1 MSIDNYRD
9 RYLPLLEAEMRDAL
23 PVEGFLAPYYGMM
36 QYHMGWLDADFSPIK
51 ASVGKRLRPLLCL
64 LTCEAVGGQIE
75 HALPA
80 AAAIELLH
88 NFTLIHD
95 DIEDHSATRRHR
107 TTVWKLWGIEQGVNC
122 GDGMF
127 AAAILRLSRLHGC
140 GVPPE
145 QALEAQRALVETC
158 LRLTEGQYVD
168 MKFETQTDVD
178 IDSYLWMIG
187 RKTAALI
194 ACSTRLG
201 ALLGGASGD
210 VIAAYERVGE
220 NLGLAFQVI
229 DDILGIWGLEADT
242 GKSASSDILARK
254 KTLPVVYVLHD
265 PELRAIYARESLAS
279 GDVERVLAILE
290 KHQAREFATKKAR
303 AYSQQAIRALDETR
317 QATPTR
323 DSTCTTAWAT
333 ASALPPTGCCAR
345 MARNRVT
352 KWMASAVAM
361 IGIRV
366 K

>member
-1 MSIDNYRD
+1 MSIDIYRD
-9 RYLPLLEAEMRDAL
+9 RYLPLLEAELRGAL
-23 PVEGFLAPYYGMM
+23 PVQGFLSPYYGMM
-36 QYHMGWLDADFSPIK
+36 QYHMGWLDADFGPIQ
-51 ASVGKRLRPLLCL
+51 ASGGKRLRPLLCL
-64 LTCEAVGGQIE
+64 LACEAAGGQIE

-107 TTVWKLWGIEQGVNC
+107 TTVWKLWGIEHGVNC

-127 AAAILRLSRLHGC
+127 AAALLRLSRLHDR

-158 LRLTEGQYVD
+158 LRLTEGQYMD
-168 MKFETQTDVD
+168 MTFETQMDVD

-210 VIAAYERVGE
+210 VIAAYARFGE

-229 DDILGIWGLEADT
+229 DDILGIWGREADT
-242 GKSASSDILARK
+242 GKSASSDILTRK
-254 KTLPVVYVLHD
+254 KTLPVVYALHD
-265 PELRAIYARESLAS
+265 PELRAIYAQESLAD
-279 GDVERVLAILE
+279 GEVERVLSILG
-290 KHQAREFATKKAR
+290 KHQAREFAAQMAR
-303 AYSQQAIRALDETR
+303 EYSQQAIDALDEAS
-317 QATPTR
+317 Q
-323 DSTCTTAWAT
+323 ST
-333 ASALPPTGCCAR
+333 SAHKVMRGYA
-345 MARNRVT
+345 MALLKR
-352 KWMASAVAM
+352 SS
-361 IGIRV
+361 
-366 K
+366 